1 MAPAFICCTGSRVT
15 APAVFSSLNAKGRD
29 SLHGV
34 DVPDRVRVCTR
45 RGTRHVTRARH
56 SRVSLPNC
64 PWKQSFEKKNLG
76 LNASSLRWRDESCIR
91 ECKQRVHAEVGVYRI
106 SQVCKPPA
114 PSHHRSPTLTQ
125 AVRGSRLTPAA
136 ASRCSKIC
144 PVDRPRQHVRKHL
157 RDRIPRVGKLPAPSR
172 HRSPALTQAV
182 RGSRLTPA
190 AASRCSKICPVH
202 RPRQHACKHR
212 CDRIPKVRQTA
223 RAVTP
228 SLSHTLADCAR
239 QPAHS
244 RRRFAMVENRSHR
257 APTPTCMQASV

>member
-91 ECKQRVHAEVGVYRI
+91 ECKQRVHVEVGVYRI

-114 PSHHRSPTLTQ
+114 PSHHRSPTL
-125 AVRGSRLTPAA
+125 S
-136 ASRCSKIC
+136 
-144 PVDRPRQHVRKHL
+144 
-157 RDRIPRVGKLPAPSR
+157 
-172 HRSPALTQAV
+172 QAV

-239 QPAHS
+239 QPANS
-244 RRRFAMVENRSHR
+244 RRRFAMVENLSPR
-257 APTPTCMQASV
+257 

>member
-91 ECKQRVHAEVGVYRI
+91 ECKQRVQVEVRVTESRKSANRLPRCAI
-106 SQVCKPPA
+106 ARRHA
-114 PSHHRSPTLTQ
+114 PSLCAASGTVAPPLLDGPKSVASTARTNMCASIGLTQ
-125 AVRGSRLTPAA
+125 
-136 ASRCSKIC
+136 
-144 PVDRPRQHVRKHL
+144 
-157 RDRIPRVGKLPAPSR
+157 
-172 HRSPALTQAV
+172 TQAQ
-182 RGSRLTPA
+182 SP
-190 AASRCSKICPVH
+190 
-202 RPRQHACKHR
+202 
-212 CDRIPKVRQTA
+212 
-223 RAVTP
+223 
-228 SLSHTLADCAR
+228 
-239 QPAHS
+239 
-244 RRRFAMVENRSHR
+244 
-257 APTPTCMQASV
+257 